1 MLNQTKITKV
11 SGTTRKTIL
20 VDERNS
26 TAFSVVVANDGV
38 EAGSDGRKI
47 IKAGTPVYG
56 SLMARNTAFKLPGDI
71 DPEASAVVTGTGI
84 TAAEVTAST
93 FSTKVSGTSGTYE
106 FVYDA
111 DAEAG
116 TPDPSWKLGTD
127 KVNLTQYGISV
138 TGSAADGDKI
148 VVTFVAGGTVNANAV
163 VLHDVDVTDGNAN
176 SQVVVFGFID
186 VSKVDDDVKTLLLA
200 AESSLDMIKLVQ

>member
-1 MLNQTKITKV
+1 MLNQTGIKKV

-38 EAGSDGRKI
+38 EAGSDGKKI

-56 SLMARNTAFKLPGDI
+56 SLMARNTAFKLPGTI

-84 TAAEVTAST
+84 TAATVTAST
-93 FSTKVSGTSGTYE
+93 FSTKVSGVSGTYE
-106 FVYDA
+106 FVYD
-111 DAEAG
+111 G
-116 TPDPSWKLGTD
+116 TNTAWKLGTD
-127 KVNLTQYGISV
+127 TVTLSQYGIV
-138 TGSAADGDKI
+138 ETGTAADGDKI
-148 VVTFVAGGTVNANAV
+148 TVTFVAGGTVTANAV
-163 VLHDVDVTDGNAN
+163 VLHDVDVTAGNAN

-186 VSKVDDDVKTLLLA
+186 VSKVDEDVKTLLLA
-200 AESSLDMIKLVQ
+200 AESNLDMIKLVQ